1 MANNEP
7 IICKLLPFYS
17 LTNCQLEYEL
27 NTTRRNIGNRLKDAT
42 LSNYMKNIM
51 VDNSPQKECMNC
63 EYYDDEQF
71 VRLAKCGNPN
81 IGIIHMNIRKFSK
94 HRGEFYAYLKSLQ
107 HDFDIIVLS
116 EIGSD
121 ASFYLSTILHDYNC
135 LYELPK
141 ENNYGGVAIY
151 VRQELSVSERSDL
164 KLNKTCKCSKCNFE
178 SVWINVM
185 KNNQSYTIG
194 GIYRHPGGNTA
205 HFNLAVE
212 VALKKLDKNETCIM
226 TGDININ
233 LLNIEGAITTDYLSS
248 VLSYGFI
255 PYITRP
261 TRITEYT
268 DTLIDHI
275 FLRLP
280 VRKMTTPVNS
290 GVLFNDITDHLP
302 VFLLLH
308 DENQNG
314 KREISRPKTR
324 IFSESNIQKFVD
336 IISSTNWCEILNHES
351 GDLNCTLFYEY
362 MSRFYSESF
371 PLVTI
376 SRNRQND
383 RPWVTQAVVTSIRQ
397 KNKLYRKSVE
407 KPVESNTVKYKE
419 YKKILN
425 VVLKAA
431 EENYYHQLLDERS
444 NSAKNLWKHF
454 GPILNTS
461 KHTEA
466 I

>member
-17 LTNCQLEYEL
+17 L
-27 NTTRRNIGNRLKDAT
+27 NTTSRNIGNRLKDAT
-42 LSNYMKNIM
+42 LSNYIKSIM
-51 VDNSPQKECMNC
+51 VDNSPQKECLKC
-63 EYYDDEQF
+63 EYYDDEKF

-121 ASFYLSTILHDYNC
+121 ASFYLSTTLHDYNC

-141 ENNYGGVAIY
+141 ENNYGGDAIY

-185 KNNQSYTIG
+185 KNNKSYTIG

-212 VALKKLDKNETCIM
+212 IALKKKDKNETCIM

-233 LLNIEGAITTDYLSS
+233 LLSIDGAITVDYLSS

-255 PYITRP
+255 SYITRP

-268 DTLIDHI
+268 ATLIDHI

-290 GVLFNDITDHLP
+290 GVLFIDITDHLP

-314 KREISRPKTR
+314 NREISRPKTR

-336 IISSTNWCEILNHES
+336 IISSAN
-351 GDLNCTLFYEY
+351 
-362 MSRFYSESF
+362 
-371 PLVTI
+371 
-376 SRNRQND
+376 
-383 RPWVTQAVVTSIRQ
+383 
-397 KNKLYRKSVE
+397 
-407 KPVESNTVKYKE
+407 
-419 YKKILN
+419 
-425 VVLKAA
+425 
-431 EENYYHQLLDERS
+431 
-444 NSAKNLWKHF
+444 
-454 GPILNTS
+454 
-461 KHTEA
+461 
-466 I
+466 